1 MKPITFIILIF
12 LLVVP
17 VSAIQVCNC
26 DRSTNP
32 NAYCISYGNK
42 VDCGNTDRFQPSI
55 ERITIIES
63 IPDGSKEYPIQWDAD
78 NPPSNGKGWY
88 YYVSPN
94 RPFFLPYNYP
104 TIVR

>member
-17 VSAIQVCNC
+17 VSAIQSCNC
-26 DRSTNP
+26 DRGSNP
-32 NAYCISYGNK
+32 YAYCIS
-42 VDCGNTDRFQPSI
+42 VGNTIMCDENRMVPI
-55 ERITIIES
+55 DHDITIVEYN
-63 IPDGSKEYPIQWDAD
+63 PDGSREHPIQWDIN
-78 NPPSNGKGWY
+78 NPPAFGKGWY

-104 TIVR
+104 TIAG